1 MLIKTIAAM
10 TLAVLLGTTA
20 AAVAQGWQGSNGYN
34 GYSGYNG
41 YMSERHDPTNT
52 NGS

>member
-1 MLIKTIAAM
+1 MLIKTIASM

-34 GYSGYNG
+34 GYNG
-41 YMSERHDPTNT
+41 YVSERHDPTNT
-52 NGS
+52 NGF

>member
-34 GYSGYNG
+34 SYGYRSGG
-41 YMSERHDPTNT
+41 FERSDPTNT
-52 NGS
+52 NGF